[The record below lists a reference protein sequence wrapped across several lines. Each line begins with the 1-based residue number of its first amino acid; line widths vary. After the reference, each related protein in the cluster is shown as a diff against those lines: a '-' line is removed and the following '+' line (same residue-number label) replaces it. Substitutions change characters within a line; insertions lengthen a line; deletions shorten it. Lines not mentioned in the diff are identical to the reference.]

1 MHLIKTKGLHFI
13 NATKTAALM
22 HRKSVSARI
31 TQDTF
36 SVEDTDKTNTAA
48 DITTSILFTL

>member
-31 TQDTF
+31 TQDSCT
-36 SVEDTDKTNTAA
+36 VEESDKINTAA
-48 DITTSILFTL
+48 NITTSILFTL